1 MKDLKRGEVPTRRDR
16 HSECNGH
23 LECNGRS
30 EYNGGLEN
38 PPSVERDCG
47 EGQSMSD
54 SNLLVE
60 PLPLGWTNHHFGEIC
75 DRVKDSYQ
83 PIDGGDTPYVGLEHL
98 AQGFPAFVGRSKESE
113 VKSSKTAFKIGD
125 ILFGKLR
132 PYLRKGAQ
140 ADFDGVCST
149 DILAFRAKLICA
161 SEFLKFVIHSDE
173 FVAHAK
179 STTSGV
185 QHPRTSWPSLR
196 EFRLSLPPLPEQK
209 KIAHIL
215 STVQR
220 AIETQDRIIQ
230 TTTEL
235 KKTLMHKLF
244 TEGLRNEPQKETEIG
259 LVPESWTV
267 CKVGDVAKT
276 QSGGTPSRDVP
287 ENWNG
292 GNIPWVKTAEINYFV
307 VNDTEEKITPIG
319 LTNSAAQ
326 IFPAGTLLMAMY
338 GQGITR
344 GRVGLLGIN
353 AATNQACASI
363 TPTDEKQLS
372 SVFMYYFFQYHYEN
386 LRKLGHGANQRN
398 MNAALIRSF
407 PLSFPKHD
415 EQTSVVAVFAT
426 LDAKRGHHERKKAQ
440 LQDLFRTLLH
450 ELMSAKTRIQ
460 DIEFSN

>member
-1 MKDLKRGEVPTRRDR
+1 
-16 HSECNGH
+16 
-23 LECNGRS
+23 
-30 EYNGGLEN
+30 
-38 PPSVERDCG
+38 
-47 EGQSMSD
+47 MSD
-54 SNLLVE
+54 SNLLIE
-60 PLPLGWTNHHFGEIC
+60 PLPPGWKNHQFGDVC

-83 PIDGGDTPYVGLEHL
+83 PVDDGDTPYVGLEHL
-98 AQGFPAFVGRSKESE
+98 AQGFPTFVGRGKESE
-113 VKSSKTAFKIGD
+113 VKSSKTAFKTGD

-149 DILAFRAKLICA
+149 DILAFRAKAACE
-161 SEFLKFVIHSDE
+161 SGFLKFIIHSDE

-220 AIETQDRIIQ
+220 AIEAQERIIQ
-230 TTTEL
+230 ATTEL
-235 KKTLMHKLF
+235 KKALMHKLF
-244 TEGLRNEPQKETEIG
+244 TEGLRNEPQKQTEIG
-259 LVPESWTV
+259 PVPESWEV
-267 CKVGDVAKT
+267 CKVGDVAKI
-276 QSGGTPSRDVP
+276 QSGGTPTRVDA

-292 GNIPWVKTAEINYFV
+292 GTIPWVKTGEINYCV
-307 VNDTEEKITPIG
+307 IHDTEEKITPTG
-319 LTNSAAQ
+319 LANSAARL
-326 IFPAGTLLMAMY
+326 FPKGTLLMAMY

-344 GRVGLLGIN
+344 GRVGLLGIE

-363 TPTDEKQLS
+363 TPTDKKRIS
-372 SVFMYYFFQYHYEN
+372 SVFLYYFFEYHYED

-407 PLSFPKHD
+407 PFAFPKPN
-415 EQTSVVAVFAT
+415 EQTAVVTAFES
-426 LDAKRGHHERKKAQ
+426 LDQKRALHERKKTQ

-450 ELMSAKTRIQ
+450 ELMTAKTRVHKL
-460 DIEFSN
+460 ELSALHATSTPRN